1 MKIKILEDEKIV
13 LYLYDYFFN
22 TLEKDQITKE
32 IKKIFLKLIKYYEI
46 EMGGIY
52 EVFVYENKKYGTI
65 LEIIKK
71 EQLLFHP
78 DLIDIKLKIF
88 NIFIYL
94 KSCDYFLF
102 KEYQNV
108 YFDGKYFYIDVEEV
122 SNLLPLIEWVDICY
136 FKKNDFLNS
145 MLKIK

>member
-71 EQLLFHP
+71 EQWNYNN
-78 DLIDIKLKIF
+78 KR
-88 NIFIYL
+88 
-94 KSCDYFLF
+94 S
-102 KEYQNV
+102 
-108 YFDGKYFYIDVEEV
+108 
-122 SNLLPLIEWVDICY
+122 
-136 FKKNDFLNS
+136 
-145 MLKIK
+145 